1 MHLGSETDLALAD
14 RRSVLDSSLLL
25 GAPCG
30 SLISQVSTFNT
41 ICIPL
46 TLTHG
51 KTEQFCLRGV
61 AAGAF

>member
-25 GAPCG
+25 GAPYG

-51 KTEQFCLRGV
+51 KTE
-61 AAGAF
+61 